1 MKKLI
6 LVAAIAVSGVSNAQT
21 FGLKA
26 GANVSSISNTDES
39 KSKFGFYG
47 GAFVNIPLADT
58 FSLQPE
64 VLYNGKGVKSDG
76 SDDISINLDYISV
89 PVMFQYKAT
98 PQFYLEAGPELSFLV
113 SAKVKADGNS
123 ADFKD
128 FVNGFDFGV
137 GLGAGYDFTAN
148 FGANIRYVAG
158 VTDIV
163 KDNEG
168 DDASR
173 NGVFQLGLTYKFGK

>member
-1 MKKLI
+1 M
-6 LVAAIAVSGVSNAQT
+6 
-21 FGLKA
+21 KA
-26 GANVSSISNTDES
+26 GANVSSVSDIDDS
-39 KSKFGFYG
+39 KSKFGFYR

-76 SDDISINLDYISV
+76 GADVSINLDYISV

-113 SAKVKADGNS
+113 SAKAKAEGESEDTKE
-123 ADFKD
+123 FI
-128 FVNGFDFGV
+128 NGFDFGV
-137 GLGAGYDFTAN
+137 GVGAGYDFTPN

-168 DDASR
+168 DNTSR
-173 NGVFQLGLTYKFGK
+173 NGLFQLGLTYKFGK

>member
-1 MKKLI
+1 M
-6 LVAAIAVSGVSNAQT
+6 
-21 FGLKA
+21 KA
-26 GANVSSISNTDES
+26 GANVSSVSDIDDS

-76 SDDISINLDYISV
+76 GADVSINLDYISV

-113 SAKVKADGNS
+113 SAKAKAEGESEDMKE
-123 ADFKD
+123 FI
-128 FVNGFDFGV
+128 NGFDFGV
-137 GLGAGYDFTAN
+137 GVGAGYDFTPN

-168 DDASR
+168 DNTSR
-173 NGVFQLGLTYKFGK
+173 NGLFQLGLTYKFGK

>member
-1 MKKLI
+1 M
-6 LVAAIAVSGVSNAQT
+6 
-21 FGLKA
+21 KA
-26 GANVSSISNTDES
+26 GANVSSVSDIDDS

-47 GAFVNIPLADT
+47 GTFVNIPLADT
-58 FSLQPE
+58 FSFQPE

-76 SDDISINLDYISV
+76 GADVSINLDYISV

-113 SAKVKADGNS
+113 SAKAKAEGESEDMKE
-123 ADFKD
+123 FI
-128 FVNGFDFGV
+128 NGFDFGV
-137 GLGAGYDFTAN
+137 GVGAGYDFTPN

-168 DDASR
+168 DNTSR
-173 NGVFQLGLTYKFGK
+173 NGLFQLGLTYKFGK